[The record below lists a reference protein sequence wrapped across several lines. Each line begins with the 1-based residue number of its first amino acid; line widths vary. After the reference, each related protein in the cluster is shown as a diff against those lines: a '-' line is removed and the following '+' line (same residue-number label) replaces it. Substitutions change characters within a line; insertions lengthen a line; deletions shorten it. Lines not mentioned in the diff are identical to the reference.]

1 MGEPG
6 QKGLEEIKKEI
17 DEITKKIIKR
27 MEDIGPEDV
36 IDYREDQVIKKLLN
50 EICKLYRE
58 EVNECEHYD
67 ESKEPNCKLII
78 DEPEIIRSLELS
90 EERLCPIRPKPNY
103 E

>member
-6 QKGLEEIKKEI
+6 QKRLEEIKKEI

-27 MEDIGPEDV
+27 MEDLGPEDV
-36 IDYREDQVIKKLLN
+36 IDYREDRVIRKLLN

-58 EVNECEHYD
+58 EVSECEHYD
-67 ESKEPNCKLII
+67 ESKEPKCKLVR
-78 DEPEIIRSLELS
+78 DEPEIIRRLELC
-90 EERLCPIRPKPNY
+90 EESLCPIRPKPNN